1 MSDMSYPSK
10 DNSQFM
16 NVQGGEKKVM
26 KKILSVALSTAMA
39 FSMFA
44 SVAFADTATTPQQ
57 KFDALK
63 AKGILNG
70 YPDGQAH
77 LEKDLTRG
85 EFAKI
90 VTKLFNLS
98 EVSNKLSY
106 KDKGYNAKNWAVP
119 YIEAVTAANLMQGK
133 DTVKGIFDYNGKVT
147 VEEVATVL
155 FRALKLEAPA
165 ETNNNASVWAKGYAQ
180 AVINK
185 GLVAASV
192 NFKGNA
198 TRSLVVE
205 TAYAVDG
212 LDDAVAIASAQ
223 AVSPTSV
230 VVTFAD
236 KTQTTVTLTTPLVA
250 GVETTIN
257 FKHNDHDYTTKVT
270 LQAPQVVSVEAPNA
284 KQLVVKFNRAVDPET
299 VIENVDGNNTLINGL
314 VEINALSNALRVNAD
329 AANVVLGADGT
340 EAWITFQ
347 NNEYLKGQYTVI
359 VNDDIRTTGNEVIPA
374 FTKLVNV
381 NDTVAPSVVSVTSV
395 AKTTT
400 NKVYLKLSEPVRLT
414 GLIAYVNGSASTVSR
429 DAYAPL
435 DEVTLTT
442 GTLNS
447 GSTYDVSIRN
457 LTDFAGNVITPNPY
471 ATTVAVTSDVAAP
484 QITSLTAT
492 GEKKV
497 TVVFNK
503 NIDFNSLVNNVR
515 LLDPNGE
522 SKGIFQVKR
531 GADQKTFILT
541 SPLGEIPNSGS
552 FTGTIVFGAGVKDTI
567 GNTLGSALSQ
577 PITFTKDTTAP
588 TVTSATYRA
597 GTGIVVKFS
606 EEIAYVAGTTAT
618 LIKESNGVST
628 NLPTPRVSDDQKSL
642 IFNVGSV
649 TGAHTLRLPAGIV
662 KDLSAAGNKVAAVNL
677 AVDGDTAS
685 SDTGRP
691 QVVGEVTYTEVGSE
705 YRLAVRVTDDN
716 ELNLAS
722 VRDVNSY
729 TLDNKAL
736 PSTAYITIASGEGIT
751 NTAKDKTAWIFIP
764 KSHIEKSKAYEL
776 AVSGVVDNSNNG
788 IEPTVRSITLK
799 DGKKPTLDSA
809 VISSADSKTLV
820 LTFSEVVKNVDVNDF
835 TFTINNASVAPSAVR
850 INTIGDAREADRF
863 YVTFLNADGAVRDL
877 NANEVYQLSVKV
889 NAADAATG
897 KTDASI
903 EDLAGNTVTTGTSY
917 SVK

>member
-1 MSDMSYPSK
+1 
-10 DNSQFM
+10 
-16 NVQGGEKKVM
+16 M

-98 EVSNKLSY
+98 EVNNKLSY
-106 KDKGYNAKNWAVP
+106 QDKGYNAKNWAVP

-133 DTVKGIFDYNGKVT
+133 DPVKKIFDYNGKVT

-155 FRALKLEAPA
+155 FRAKKLEAPA

-185 GLVAASV
+185 GLIAANV

-198 TRSLVVE
+198 TRTLVVE
-205 TAYAVDG
+205 TAYALDTM
-212 LDDAVAIASAQ
+212 DDAVAIASAQ

-257 FKHNDHDYTTKVT
+257 FKHNEHDYTTKVT

-299 VIENVDGNNTLINGL
+299 VIENVEGNNTLIDGL
-314 VEINALSNALRVNAD
+314 VEINALSNALRVNAN

-414 GLIAYVNGSASTVSR
+414 GLIAYVNGSAATVSR

-552 FTGTIVFGAGVKDTI
+552 FTGTIVFGAGVKDTL

-597 GTGIVVKFS
+597 GTGIVVKFT
-606 EEIAYVAGTTAT
+606 EEVSYVAGTTAT

-628 NLPTPRVSDDQKSL
+628 TLRDEVINGRHTIRVSDDQKSL
-642 IFNVGSV
+642 IFENVGSI
-649 TGAHTLRLPAGIV
+649 TGANTLRLPTGIV

-677 AVDGDTAS
+677 AVDGNAAS

-691 QVVGEVTYTEVGSE
+691 QVVGEVTYTEIGSE

-736 PSTAYITIASGEGIT
+736 PATAYVTIDPNN

-776 AVSGVVDNSNNG
+776 AVTGVVDNSNNG
-788 IEPTVRSITLK
+788 IDHTVRSITLK

-835 TFTINNASVAPSAVR
+835 TFTINNATVAPSAVK

-903 EDLAGNTVTTGTSY
+903 EDLAGNAVTTGTSY